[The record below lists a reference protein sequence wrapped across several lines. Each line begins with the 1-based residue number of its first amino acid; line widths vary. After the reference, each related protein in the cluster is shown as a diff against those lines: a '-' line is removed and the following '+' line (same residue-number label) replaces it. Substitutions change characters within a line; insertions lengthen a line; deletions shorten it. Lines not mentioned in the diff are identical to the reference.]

1 VETGAISTA
10 SERGIPRFREF
21 PSLVAERPANGGLLQ
36 FGLTG
41 SRSAS
46 AVAASRGLRY
56 TAGVSLIR
64 DSMDRRGFISGLA
77 VAAALAGFTS
87 TSAVADGRRV
97 ALVIGNGAY
106 RSVPALPNPPNDAGD
121 VAAVLKRLGFAV
133 TLITNA
139 SFDEMRRGLIA
150 LGRDAAGADMAAV
163 YFAGHGMEINGENW
177 LIPVDA
183 ELKRDTDAANE
194 AISLQSV
201 MMQVSSTMSLGL
213 VILDA
218 CRNNPF
224 TAKMNRSLAVRAAVS
239 GGLGRIE
246 PVGNVLVAYAARDGT
261 TALDGGGRNSPF
273 TAALL
278 RNIETPGV
286 EVTFVFRNV
295 RDDVMEATRNEQ
307 QPFVYGSLSRKAI
320 YLAGLPPPGSA
331 SATEANAM
339 PAVAAPAAP
348 APVTSATAIDPALVG
363 TWEIMVP
370 SGRGQ
375 SRWIWQMMADG
386 TYKFHA
392 EGGRA
397 TPAHEGTLTAVN
409 GRWTLH
415 ALKGLSKDYGDGG
428 SYEIHDAI
436 AVITGKLGTGYWKR
450 SVE

>member
-1 VETGAISTA
+1 
-10 SERGIPRFREF
+10 
-21 PSLVAERPANGGLLQ
+21 
-36 FGLTG
+36 
-41 SRSAS
+41 
-46 AVAASRGLRY
+46 
-56 TAGVSLIR
+56 
-64 DSMDRRGFISGLA
+64 MDRRGFISGLA
-77 VAAALAGFTS
+77 VAAALAGVTS
-87 TSAVADGRRV
+87 ASAVADGRRV

-106 RSVPALPNPPNDAGD
+106 RSVPVLPNPPNDAGD
-121 VAAVLKRLGFAV
+121 VAAALKRLGFAV

-150 LGRDAAGADMAAV
+150 LGRDAAGADMATV

-201 MMQVSSTMSLGL
+201 MMQVSSTTSLGL

-261 TALDGGGRNSPF
+261 TALDGDRRNSPF

-307 QPFVYGSLSRKAI
+307 QPFVYGSLSRQAI
-320 YLAGLPPPGSA
+320 YLAAPAAAELGA
-331 SATEANAM
+331 STTQANAM
-339 PAVAAPAAP
+339 PAVAAPASP
-348 APVTSATAIDPALVG
+348 ALATSAPAIDPALVG

-375 SRWIWQMMADG
+375 SRWIWQMMGDG

-397 TPAHEGTLTAVN
+397 TPPHEGTITAAN
-409 GRWTLH
+409 GRWTLR
-415 ALKGLSKDYGDGG
+415 ALKGLSKDYSDGG
-428 SYEIHDAI
+428 SYEIHDTI

>member
-1 VETGAISTA
+1 M
-10 SERGIPRFREF
+10 
-21 PSLVAERPANGGLLQ
+21 L
-36 FGLTG
+36 
-41 SRSAS
+41 
-46 AVAASRGLRY
+46 Y

-77 VAAALAGFTS
+77 VAAALAGVTS
-87 TSAVADGRRV
+87 ASAVADGRRV

-106 RSVPALPNPPNDAGD
+106 RTVPVLPNPPNDAGD
-121 VAAVLKRLGFAV
+121 VAAALKRLGFAV
-133 TLITNA
+133 TLIANA

-150 LGRDAAGADMAAV
+150 LGRDAAGADMATV

-201 MMQVSSTMSLGL
+201 MMQVSSTTSLGL

-224 TAKMNRSLAVRAAVS
+224 AAKMNRSLAVRAAVS

-261 TALDGGGRNSPF
+261 TALDGDRRNSPF

-278 RNIETPGV
+278 RHIETPGV

-307 QPFVYGSLSRKAI
+307 QPFVYGSLSRQAI
-320 YLAGLPPPGSA
+320 YLAAPPPPGSA
-331 SATEANAM
+331 STTQANAM
-339 PAVAAPAAP
+339 PAVAAPASPAP
-348 APVTSATAIDPALVG
+348 ATSATAIDPALVG

-375 SRWIWQMMADG
+375 SRWIWQMMGDG

-397 TPAHEGTLTAVN
+397 TPPHEGTITAAN
-409 GRWTLH
+409 GRWTLR
-415 ALKGLSKDYGDGG
+415 ALKGLPKDYSDGG
-428 SYEIHDAI
+428 SYEIHDTI

>member
-1 VETGAISTA
+1 M
-10 SERGIPRFREF
+10 
-21 PSLVAERPANGGLLQ
+21 N
-36 FGLTG
+36 
-41 SRSAS
+41 
-46 AVAASRGLRY
+46 
-56 TAGVSLIR
+56 
-64 DSMDRRGFISGLA
+64 RRAFVSGLA
-77 VAAALAGFTS
+77 VAAALAGS
-87 TSAVADGRRV
+87 VMPAAADGKRV

-106 RSVPALPNPPNDAGD
+106 KSVPALSNPPSDAGD
-121 VAAVLKRLGFAV
+121 IAAALKRLGFAV
-133 TLITNA
+133 TLITNG

-150 LGRDAAGADMAAV
+150 FGRNAAAADMAAV
-163 YFAGHGMEINGENW
+163 YFAGHGMEINGDNW

-201 MMQVSSTMSLGL
+201 MSQVTNTTSLGL

-224 TAKMNRSLAVRAAVS
+224 AAKLSRSIATRAAPTS
-239 GGLGRIE
+239 GLGRIE

-261 TALDGGGRNSPF
+261 TALDGDGRNSPF
-273 TAALL
+273 AAALL

-286 EVTFVFRNV
+286 EVTFMFRNV

-320 YLAGLPPPGSA
+320 YLAGAPPA
-331 SATEANAM
+331 ETAATKQAN
-339 PAVAAPAAP
+339 AAPAAAAP
-348 APVTSATAIDPALVG
+348 ALPTPPVTPAGAIDPALIG
-363 TWEIMVP
+363 TREIMVA

-375 SRWIWQMMADG
+375 SRWIWQIMADG

-392 EGGRA
+392 EPFRSA
-397 TPAHEGTLTAVN
+397 QSHEGTVTFAN

-415 ALKGLSKDYGDGG
+415 ALRGLRNFTDAG
-428 SYEIHDAI
+428 SYEVHDAT